1 MKNTFSLRKSQMQ
14 VNSAQD
20 YLTQMKRQIIAK
32 SLTVAAPP
40 QKRRSN
46 DQYVGILANKA
57 DRYDIFVGG
66 VGINTVG
73 PATLGKTYT
82 SMCCVPANTATT
94 TYLV

>member
-1 MKNTFSLRKSQMQ
+1 MQ

-32 SLTVAAPP
+32 SLAVAAPP

-46 DQYVGILANKA
+46 TQYIGVIANKSQQYT
-57 DRYDIFVGG
+57 RFVGG
-66 VGINTVG
+66 MGINAYY
-73 PATLGKTYT
+73 PATLGTTYT
-82 SMCCVPANTATT
+82 STCCVPANTSTT

>member
-1 MKNTFSLRKSQMQ
+1 MQ

-32 SLTVAAPP
+32 SLTVAPPP
-40 QKRRSN
+40 QKRRTN
-46 DQYVGILANKA
+46 TQYIGVIANKS

-66 VGINTVG
+66 VGINTNG
-73 PATLGKTYT
+73 PATLGKTFT
-82 SMCCVPANTATT
+82 SLCCVPTNTSAT

>member
-1 MKNTFSLRKSQMQ
+1 VKNTFSLRKSQMQ

-32 SLTVAAPP
+32 SLTVAPPP

-46 DQYVGILANKA
+46 TQYIGVLANKA
-57 DRYDIFVGG
+57 DRYDLFVGG
-66 VGINTVG
+66 MGINAYY

-82 SMCCVPANTATT
+82 STCCVPANTATT

>member
-1 MKNTFSLRKSQMQ
+1 MQ

-32 SLTVAAPP
+32 SLASSPPP

-46 DQYVGILANKA
+46 TQYIAVLGNKSQQYT
-57 DRYDIFVGG
+57 RFVAGM
-66 VGINTVG
+66 GINAYY
-73 PATLGKTYT
+73 PATLGTTYT
-82 SMCCVPANTATT
+82 STCCVPANTATR

>member
-1 MKNTFSLRKSQMQ
+1 MQ

-32 SLTVAAPP
+32 SLASSPPP
-40 QKRRSN
+40 QKRRTN
-46 DQYVGILANKA
+46 TQYIGILANKS
-57 DRYDIFVGG
+57 DRYDIFVAG

-73 PATLGKTYT
+73 PATLGKSYT
-82 SMCCVPANTATT
+82 SFCCVPANTSTR

>member
-1 MKNTFSLRKSQMQ
+1 MQ

-20 YLTQMKRQIIAK
+20 YLTNQKRKIIAR
-32 SLTVAAPP
+32 SLSGAPPP

-46 DQYVGILANKA
+46 TQYIGVLANKSQQYT
-57 DRYDIFVGG
+57 RFVGG

-73 PATLGKTYT
+73 PTTLGRTY
-82 SMCCVPANTATT
+82 SSDCCVPANSATT